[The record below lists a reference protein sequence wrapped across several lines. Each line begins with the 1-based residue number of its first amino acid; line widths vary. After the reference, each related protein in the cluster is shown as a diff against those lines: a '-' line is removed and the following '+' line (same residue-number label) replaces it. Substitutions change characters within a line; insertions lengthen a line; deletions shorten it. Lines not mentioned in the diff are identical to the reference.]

1 MRRLE
6 AALGGTVVGRAGLVT
21 VAGRSGHSRLQLSGS
36 GSVLAAAAGSPSLES
51 GQGGPGLHQHHQ
63 DLGVQPQPPQVTA
76 PRPAAAASSQVPG
89 QCDNNLSSM
98 HSPVSGA

>member
-63 DLGVQPQPPQVTA
+63 DLGVQPQPPLVTT
-76 PRPAAAASSQVPG
+76 PSSSSQVPA